1 GVRKMPDLGKS
12 IRWPAPPVVLAPF
25 VGKLKVMHQRW
36 RAAAILATMPQH
48 LRDSLPQKLA
58 AFVALNGKRERWG
71 YTRPW
76 KGDYLAQ
83 SEEPSYNPLKYRTAM
98 AALQSTNPF
107 EKVLFSTFF
116 QKFNRFNKS
125 SLRALVITD
134 KFIAKFD
141 AVNFKLLK
149 EPIPL
154 QNVSRISI
162 CPEPNGLFVIHV
174 ADNDIVGCAKNA
186 REEERIGELVG
197 TLLAQYEKY

>member
-1 GVRKMPDLGKS
+1 MPDLGKS

-58 AFVALNGKRERWG
+58 AFAALSGKRERWG

-83 SEEPSYNPLKYRTAM
+83 NRM
-98 AALQSTNPF
+98 A
-107 EKVLFSTFF
+107 
-116 QKFNRFNKS
+116 
-125 SLRALVITD
+125 
-134 KFIAKFD
+134 
-141 AVNFKLLK
+141 
-149 EPIPL
+149 
-154 QNVSRISI
+154 
-162 CPEPNGLFVIHV
+162 LFVIHV
-174 ADNDIVGCAKNA
+174 AENDIVGCAKNA

-197 TLLAQYEKY
+197 TLLAQYEKMKMRPPMVIVSPTLSVCLGGKTRVVRIFPADPTQQAVFKKNGNDIDLICHTMSAA